1 MEQNDFQQICRWY
14 QQTEDAV
21 LCYGTDG
28 ALLWHNDAGA
38 AAEPEADRLPRFSPD
53 GTPENG
59 TFLLP
64 RGGALCCVR
73 QESRHIG
80 QQDVILVQ
88 ISSASAGEIFGS
100 CPELHR
106 EAENWIAAVRQKIFG
121 ITNAVSALYDSLE
134 ESGGDPRMLLEEQ
147 LEQLNII
154 QGNCCR
160 LLRPSLLQLE
170 LLKYFQKSEISG
182 EALFLDREL
191 SNFVESCR
199 NVLGRT
205 MHIRLE
211 TDRLLCI
218 RVNRR
223 RLQNCLLCLILLMRR
238 ACPEAARLSWQA
250 KAQDD
255 KILLCCTA
263 SPDGTESF
271 SRRHSEAEQLYH
283 TGLRTPE
290 EQIVQQFC
298 DAYNAVLLTSRTEQ
312 EIQYTLRFPCCE
324 TEKFLSLKSSRA
336 AIDDGMFSP
345 YQIFLSDISG
355 YRFY

>member
-28 ALLWHNDAGA
+28 TLLWHNNAGVGA
-38 AAEPEADRLPRFSPD
+38 KAEADRLPRFSPD

-64 RGGALCCVR
+64 RGGTLCCVR
-73 QESRHIG
+73 QESRHTR

-88 ISSASAGEIFGS
+88 ISSTSAGEIFGN

-106 EAENWIAAVRQKIFG
+106 ETENRIAAVRQKIFG

-134 ESGGDPRMLLEEQ
+134 ESGSSRMLLEEQ

-199 NVLGRT
+199 NVLGRI
-205 MHIRLE
+205 MRIRLE
-211 TDRLLCI
+211 TDRPLCI
-218 RVNRR
+218 CVSRR
-223 RLQNCLLCLILLMRR
+223 RLQNCLLCLILLMHR
-238 ACPEAARLSWQA
+238 ACPEAARLFWQA

-255 KILLCCTA
+255 RVLLCCTA

-271 SRRHSEAEQLYH
+271 SRRHSEAEQLYQ

-298 DAYNAVLLTSRTEQ
+298 AAYDAVLLTSRTEQ
-312 EIQYTLRFPCCE
+312 EVQYTLRFPCCK
-324 TEKFLSLKSSRA
+324 TEKHLSLNSSRT
-336 AIDDGMFSP
+336 AIDDSIFSP
-345 YQIFLSDISG
+345 YQIFLSDISS

>member
-28 ALLWHNDAGA
+28 TLLWHNNAGVGA
-38 AAEPEADRLPRFSPD
+38 KAEADRLPRFSPD

-64 RGGALCCVR
+64 HGGTLCCVR
-73 QESRHIG
+73 QESRHTG

-88 ISSASAGEIFGS
+88 ISSTSAGKIFGN

-106 EAENWIAAVRQKIFG
+106 ETENRIAAVRQKIFG

-134 ESGGDPRMLLEEQ
+134 ESGSSRMLLEEQ

-160 LLRPSLLQLE
+160 LLRPSLLLLE

-205 MHIRLE
+205 MRIRLE
-211 TDRLLCI
+211 TDRPLCI
-218 RVNRR
+218 CVSRR
-223 RLQNCLLCLILLMRR
+223 RLQNCLLCLILLMHR
-238 ACPEAARLSWQA
+238 ACPEAARLFWQA

-255 KILLCCTA
+255 RVLLCCTA

-271 SRRHSEAEQLYH
+271 SRRHSEAEQLYQ

-298 DAYNAVLLTSRTEQ
+298 AAYDAVLLTSRTEQ
-312 EIQYTLRFPCCE
+312 EVQYTLRFPCCK
-324 TEKFLSLKSSRA
+324 TEKHLSLNSSRT
-336 AIDDGMFSP
+336 AIDDSIFSP